1 MKQYRVKTADQA
13 LLDMENIYNYIT
25 EILLVP
31 HIAMKQYD
39 RIAEAIMGLKTFP
52 NAHAPFDCEPE
63 RSLGMR
69 KLYVDNYTVVFV
81 VGEEDVTVLRVL
93 YSLSDILARVRGEV

>member
-1 MKQYRVKTADQA
+1 MKS
-13 LLDMENIYNYIT
+13 IYNYIA

-31 HIAMKQYD
+31 HIALKQYD
-39 RIAEAIMGLKTFP
+39 RIAEGIMGLEMFP
-52 NAHAPFDCEPE
+52 NAHPPFDCEPE

-81 VGEEDVTVLRVL
+81 VTEDEVAVLRVF
-93 YSLSDILARVRGEV
+93 YSSSDIVARMREGFK